1 MKTLIT
7 ARITLFLLAAFCAV
21 SLANAAETPA
31 ASSAQ
36 SKVALIDLRKVFDD
50 YYKTKTADATLKDR
64 GTDLEKERK
73 ALVDQGQKVTDDYR
87 KALDGANDQAVSS
100 EEREKRKKTAESK
113 LLELKELE
121 QNLAQFD
128 RQSNTTLAEQRRHMR
143 ENILAEI
150 KAVIANLAKKG
161 SYTMVID
168 TAAETI
174 NQTPVLI
181 YTNGEND
188 ITSVVLA
195 ELNRNAPPSSPSAS
209 RDK

>member
-1 MKTLIT
+1 MKTIK
-7 ARITLFLLAAFCAV
+7 RLLCIAAFCAL
-21 SLANAAETPA
+21 SLPCF
-31 ASSAQ
+31 AQ
-36 SKVALIDLRKVFDD
+36 TKIAVIDLRKVFDD

-73 ALVDQGQKVTDDYR
+73 ALVDQGQKLTDDYK

-100 EEREKRKKTAESK
+100 DERDKRKKTAESK

-121 QNLAQFD
+121 QNLGQFD
-128 RQSNTTLAEQRRHMR
+128 RQSNTTLQEQRRHMR
-143 ENILAEI
+143 ENILTEI
-150 KAVIANLAKKG
+150 KAVIAKFAKKDN
-161 SYTMVID
+161 YTIVID

-188 ITSVVLA
+188 ITTTVLA
-195 ELNRNAPPSSPSAS
+195 ELNRNGPPSSAV